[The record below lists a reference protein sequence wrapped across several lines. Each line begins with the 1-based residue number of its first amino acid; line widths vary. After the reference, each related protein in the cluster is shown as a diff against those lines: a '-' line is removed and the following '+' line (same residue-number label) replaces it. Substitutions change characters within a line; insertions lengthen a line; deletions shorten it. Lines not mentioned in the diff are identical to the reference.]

1 MVHEQEL
8 YVFMHLAHYTF
19 IQSDLCCI
27 KVFFTCFP
35 VQKYQNIPKSVN
47 IYLKSKMTQDI
58 KVLFSEK
65 LSKCSEFSLK
75 TRNKYLPVGSEKES
89 WFPFNLI
96 FITQIC

>member
-1 MVHEQEL
+1 MYFL
-8 YVFMHLAHYTF
+8 LVFQF
-19 IQSDLCCI
+19 
-27 KVFFTCFP
+27 
-35 VQKYQNIPKSVN
+35 KYQNIPKSIN

-96 FITQIC
+96 FLTLICWIYSNNKLTFGKM